1 MCVKPDAEHIVQSIA
16 LIASNAA
23 ALLPAYWALRQR
35 EYPEWVLFTSSGISS
50 ALYHACDVGTWCV
63 LSYNVLQFMDFWLSF
78 MAVVGTFVYLS
89 TAGEAVK
96 RTIHTVVAILTAL
109 LALTQATRASN
120 IIIVLAIGSL
130 GLLIGFLVEFVT
142 KYRSYCG
149 SAGFSLNMLD
159 RPRAVK
165 EWFSNL
171 IKTLKKRFRWGF
183 VAAGLVAFT
192 MAAISFKV
200 ETSSSYWMWHSI
212 WHFTIYTSSFFF
224 LCSKIAIVNHENLAH
239 NGADNY
245 ELTRQDS
252 LSRN

>member
-1 MCVKPDAEHIVQSIA
+1 
-16 LIASNAA
+16 
-23 ALLPAYWALRQR
+23 
-35 EYPEWVLFTSSGISS
+35 
-50 ALYHACDVGTWCV
+50 
-63 LSYNVLQFMDFWLSF
+63 
-78 MAVVGTFVYLS
+78 
-89 TAGEAVK
+89 
-96 RTIHTVVAILTAL
+96 
-109 LALTQATRASN
+109 
-120 IIIVLAIGSL
+120 
-130 GLLIGFLVEFVT
+130 
-142 KYRSYCG
+142 
-149 SAGFSLNMLD
+149 
-159 RPRAVK
+159 
-165 EWFSNL
+165 
-171 IKTLKKRFRWGF
+171 